1 MPRVAMHRLV
11 PTIAVVIGLAAPT
24 SAAGAPARTIWD
36 VAGTGVACAAAPQ
49 CGDGGPGTAATV
61 GFPQGVA
68 VGPGDVVYFADLAD
82 NEVRKLS
89 PGGAISVVAGD
100 GTPCQSAPAC
110 GDGAAATD
118 AQLNAPTAVAVD
130 GHGNVFIADAGD
142 DEIRKV
148 APNGTITRVAGTGG
162 ECSDPASC
170 GDGGPATAAL
180 LSSPDGLALDRAGT
194 LFIADAGD
202 NEVRHV
208 DAHGTIATVAG
219 DGSACSAAPA
229 CGDGG
234 SATSAQLTF
243 PESVAVDSHGTM
255 FIADNGDNELR
266 RVSGANI
273 TRLAGTGTACASA
286 PRCGDGAAATS
297 AALNAPEGVAVDAGG
312 TVYVAD
318 WGDNEVRAISRRGT
332 ISRLA
337 GSGATCALPP
347 ACGDTGAATSAQ
359 LNSPDGVAVDGSG
372 DVYVGDTSDNE
383 IRLVPGVAANPAHAR
398 GAHGS
403 LALLAFAAVTS
414 RSSVAVHA
422 VLSGSA
428 RVSLSVAQGKRGA
441 RLVLHTTAAGG
452 VLELD
457 WNRHLGSRAA
467 PHGRYTLTVAA
478 RFGSTLLT
486 SALTVTL

>member
-1 MPRVAMHRLV
+1 MPRVAAHRLA
-11 PTIAVVIGLAAPT
+11 PTLAVVLALAVP
-24 SAAGAPARTIWD
+24 AAATGAPARTIWD

-49 CGDGGPGTAATV
+49 CGDGGAGTAATV

-68 VGPGDVVYFADLAD
+68 VGPGDVVYFADLGD

-89 PGGAISVVAGD
+89 PGGVISIVAGD
-100 GTPCQSAPAC
+100 GTACQSAPSC
-110 GDGAAATD
+110 GDGGAATD

-130 GHGNVFIADAGD
+130 GHGNIYIADAGD

-148 APNGTITRVAGTGG
+148 APSGTITRVAGTGA
-162 ECSDPASC
+162 ECADPASC

-180 LSSPDGLALDRAGT
+180 LSSPDGLAVDRAGT

-208 DAHGTIATVAG
+208 DARGTITTVAG

-234 SATSAQLTF
+234 AATNAQLTF
-243 PESVAVDSHGTM
+243 PESVAVDSHGTL

-266 RVSGANI
+266 RVSGGDIA
-273 TRLAGTGTACASA
+273 RLAGTGAACAAA
-286 PRCGDGAAATS
+286 PNCGDGAGATS

-318 WGDNEVRAISRRGT
+318 WGDNEVRAISRHGT

-347 ACGDTGAATSAQ
+347 ACADTGAATGAQ
-359 LNSPDGVAVDGSG
+359 LNAPDGVAVDGSG
-372 DVYVGDTSDNE
+372 DVYIGDTSDNE
-383 IRLVPGVAANPAHAR
+383 IRLVPGVAANPARAH

-422 VLSGSA
+422 VLSGAA
-428 RVSLSVAQGKRGA
+428 RVSLSVAQGKGAA
-441 RLVLHTTAAGG
+441 RLVVHASAAGG

-467 PHGRYTLTVAA
+467 PHGRYRLTVAA
-478 RFGSTLLT
+478 RFGRSLLT
-486 SALTVTL
+486 SVVSVTL